1 MRETINDK
9 VAYFEKDLMAYALP
23 ARAMKIYE
31 EPKEGEDRIPAPV
44 TASGECL
51 LACIPHACECMMN
64 RVEKAL
70 TTCMQ
75 TYYLLRRRD
84 KLAC

>member
-1 MRETINDK
+1 MREAINNK

-31 EPKEGEDRIPAPV
+31 EQKEGKDRIPAAV

-51 LACIPHACECMMN
+51 LACIPHACECMLN
-64 RVEKAL
+64 RVGKAF

-75 TYYLLRRRD
+75 TNYLLRRRD